1 LELTKNNFGVEY
13 LIENSTL
20 QLVGVDSKNFNLKLA
35 WTDFGMESTLVDSI
49 PKSVME
55 NFLISVIMID
65 YVFIQTKELTLEG

>member
-20 QLVGVDSKNFNLKLA
+20 QLVGV
-35 WTDFGMESTLVDSI
+35 DFGMESTLVDSI

>member
-1 LELTKNNFGVEY
+1 MELTKNNFGVEY

-20 QLVGVDSKNFNLKLA
+20 QLVGV
-35 WTDFGMESTLVDSI
+35 DFGMESTLVDSI